1 MKLIVAVIKP
11 FVIGAVKAA
20 LEAAGVEGM
29 TISEAHGFGRQRGHT
44 EVYRGSEYEV
54 DFVPKI
60 RIELLVDDDQ
70 LDELLAVLI
79 NAAHTGTIGDG
90 KVWVLPIETAVRIRT
105 GERGSDAL

>member
-11 FVIGAVKAA
+11 FVIGEVKAA

-79 NAAHTGTIGDG
+79 DAALSLIHI
-90 KVWVLPIETAVRIRT
+90 
-105 GERGSDAL
+105 